1 MAGRKLFINYRRDDS
16 RADAGRLYDRLQ
28 ALYPDRV
35 FRDVGSLE
43 PGVDWHTAIERVLGS
58 SDACIV
64 IIGPRW
70 LSITDANGQRRLD
83 DPRDTVRKEV
93 ATALANGMR
102 VFPVLVGGAKMPAEE
117 DLPAE
122 MQSLARR
129 NALEI
134 SEQDFDEDV
143 TKLARA
149 LERTLG
155 WTPKQTSGQKSHG
168 GLIAGVAAVLIVGI
182 VSFFVVL
189 NFKPAPQSG
198 PAASQSGPVPQS
210 GPTPP
215 AASIASPPPVASV
228 TPASASNSSSVSN
241 QATANDIKSQPPVVP
256 REPEAAPPP
265 PPRRQVQIVGAWRAV
280 VTSNGQAINE
290 EVEVY
295 PDFSFKVTVNNV
307 VGAVGRWR
315 RDESAGFEVVDA
327 VNFLTNNTRFSCR
340 YRSGE
345 DDLQGTCSDR
355 LLNTW
360 TVTLTDRHALGGVA
374 TELPAV
380 DFSGAT
386 MAERKA
392 FIQLLS
398 SEQCLCGCRLDMHT
412 CLMRDRTCPQSPGRA
427 RQEWALFLR
436 LVRA

>member
-1 MAGRKLFINYRRDDS
+1 MPGRKLFINYRRDDS

-28 ALYPDRV
+28 ALYPDRI

-43 PGVDWHTAIERVLGS
+43 PGVDWHTAIDRVLGS

-64 IIGPRW
+64 VIGPRW
-70 LSITDANGQRRLD
+70 LSIADANGKRRLD

-117 DLPAE
+117 DLPEE
-122 MQSLARR
+122 MQLLARR

-134 SEQDFDEDV
+134 TEQDFDEDV

-155 WTPKQTSGQKSHG
+155 WTSKQTTGQKSHG
-168 GLIAGVAAVLIVGI
+168 GLIAAVAAVVIVGI
-182 VSFFVVL
+182 VSFFVVQ
-189 NFKPAPQSG
+189 NFKPVSQSG
-198 PAASQSGPVPQS
+198 PAPQS

-215 AASIASPPPVASV
+215 AASIASPPPVSSGTQASV
-228 TPASASNSSSVSN
+228 SNSSTVSN
-241 QATANDIKSQPPVVP
+241 QTKANDIKSEAPVVHQ
-256 REPEAAPPP
+256 EPEAAPPP
-265 PPRRQVQIVGAWRAV
+265 LPRRQVQIVGAWRAV
-280 VTSNGQAINE
+280 VTSNGQVINE
-290 EVEVY
+290 DVEVY

-307 VGAVGRWR
+307 VGAVGKWR
-315 RDESAGFEVVDA
+315 REESGGFEVVDA

-345 DDLQGTCSDR
+345 DDLQGTCTDR
-355 LLNTW
+355 LFNSW

-392 FIQLLS
+392 FVQILS